1 MELKKLHY
9 SEEDIFIGFAES
21 RIGGRA
27 ENQDSYLSKQTERG
41 FVVTVCDG
49 MGGGPG
55 GKTAST
61 IAVNEIIAGIDEAN
75 KDEATANVIIKAI
88 RRANMAI
95 IEAGNETP
103 ALKGMGSTATVL
115 LLTDQSAFVA
125 HVGDSRIYQFRGR
138 KKVFRTFDH
147 SMVFDL
153 VKQKVITEE
162 QARLSAQSNVITRA
176 LGAKPDVEVEVQEV
190 PYLKGDRFL
199 LCSDGIHGSMPEEE
213 LIKLA
218 TEKGRALGPITDNI
232 ATVVDELGRREGG
245 GHDNLT
251 IALVETRINSKLKTT
266 MSKQTKILMLCL
278 AAVCAISIVCNIAQ
292 YATRPDTAEL
302 DKQVAELQQKDSL
315 NLGGEGDG
323 DAVLV
328 AQRAHNP
335 LGYHQLVGGIFE
347 RGGEELNLVLLIHR
361 VVHAEVAHL
370 AVAVLNQ
377 AATFSNQLH
386 RLHAVVLKL
395 AEGRRGMVAA
405 LVFGHIALLLGGN
418 DVVLQLAHHL
428 KLHAARRLAEGF
440 ARLGQ
445 RVFGC
450 HVEGFSV
457 LGVEIAE
464 QVQRGY
470 LGKGIEK
477 CRPEAG
483 YHIQVAAAR
492 LEEGKQAAAVHA
504 FAAGQYLVGMC
515 QAVDDE
521 V

>member
-1 MELKKLHY
+1 MELKKLH
-9 SEEDIFIGFAES
+9 SNEKDIFIGFAES
-21 RIGGRA
+21 RIGGRP

-61 IAVNEIIAGIDEAN
+61 IAVNEIVAGIEEAN
-75 KDEATANVIIKAI
+75 QDEENANVIIKAI

-278 AAVCAISIVCNIAQ
+278 AAVCAISIVCNMAQ

-302 DKQVAELQQKDSL
+302 DKQVAELQQKDSISTDSISRL
-315 NLGGEGDG
+315 NDSIANMKTRLDQ
-323 DAVLV
+323 VKTIV
-328 AQRAHNP
+328 
-335 LGYHQLVGGIFE
+335 
-347 RGGEELNLVLLIHR
+347 
-361 VVHAEVAHL
+361 
-370 AVAVLNQ
+370 NQ
-377 AATFSNQLH
+377 EPNN
-386 RLHAVVLKL
+386 K
-395 AEGRRGMVAA
+395 
-405 LVFGHIALLLGGN
+405 N
-418 DVVLQLAHHL
+418 
-428 KLHAARRLAEGF
+428 K
-440 ARLGQ
+440 
-445 RVFGC
+445 
-450 HVEGFSV
+450 
-457 LGVEIAE
+457 
-464 QVQRGY
+464 
-470 LGKGIEK
+470 K
-477 CRPEAG
+477 
-483 YHIQVAAAR
+483 
-492 LEEGKQAAAVHA
+492 
-504 FAAGQYLVGMC
+504 
-515 QAVDDE
+515 
-521 V
+521 